1 MKSPL
6 FSVSLAVVSVG
17 ILVSA
22 VSVAGHKSSATSAP
36 IPNLIG
42 TWIVSAEGAAL
53 PINSN
58 SGGKPSPD
66 SKFFTFRGEATI
78 QAQDGRRVAGILTS
92 GSNTERFVGV
102 IGIDGKTFTYVD
114 ETGSL
119 SGQIASQNAI
129 SASYS
134 HFKSNE
140 KAVSSGTWIR
150 KQ

>member
-6 FSVSLAVVSVG
+6 LSASLAVASVG

-22 VSVAGHKSSATSAP
+22 VSVAGRKSSAAIAP

-42 TWIVSAEGAAL
+42 TWIVSAEGATL
-53 PINSN
+53 PIDSN

-66 SKFFTFRGEATI
+66 SKFFTFKAEATI
-78 QAQDGRRVAGILTS
+78 KTQDGRRVAGIMRS
-92 GSNTERFVGV
+92 ASNTERFAGV
-102 IGIDGKTFTYVD
+102 IGVDGKTFTYVD

-119 SGQIASQNAI
+119 SGQIVSQNTI
-129 SASYS
+129 NASYS
-134 HFKSNE
+134 HLKPNE
-140 KAVSSGTWIR
+140 KVVSAGTWIR

>member
-6 FSVSLAVVSVG
+6 LSASLAVASIG

-22 VSVAGHKSSATSAP
+22 VSVAGRKSSAAIAP

-42 TWIVSAEGAAL
+42 TWIVSAEGATL
-53 PINSN
+53 PIDSN

-66 SKFFTFRGEATI
+66 SKFFTFKAEATI
-78 QAQDGRRVAGILTS
+78 KTQDGRRVAGIMRS
-92 GSNTERFVGV
+92 ASNTERFAGV
-102 IGIDGKTFTYVD
+102 IGVDGKTFTYVD

-119 SGQIASQNAI
+119 SGQIVSQNTI
-129 SASYS
+129 NASYS
-134 HFKSNE
+134 HLKPNE
-140 KAVSSGTWIR
+140 KVVSAGTWIR